1 MPVAHYLGSLRRLPG
16 GLVTQQSVES
26 GEPAYEFFGTTADKG
41 ILARG
46 RDLPELFVNAA
57 RGLVALMV
65 EDPGAVRAAERR
77 AVCCTAGGPEGLLVA
92 WLSELLYLY
101 EVDGFLAAGATISHL
116 AETEL
121 RAEAAGEAFDAA
133 RHRVA
138 GHVKA
143 ITYHGLHI
151 TRDGA
156 GWRAPII
163 VDV

>member
-1 MPVAHYLGSLRRLPG
+1 MGPQEVRRIVAEG
-16 GLVTQQSVES
+16 G
-26 GEPAYEFFGTTADKG
+26 YEFFGTTADKG

-65 EDPGAVRAAERR
+65 EDPATIRPVQRR
-77 AVCCTAGGPEGLLVA
+77 AVHLTAGSPEGLLVA

-101 EVDGFLAAGATISHL
+101 EVDGFLTASAAFHRL
-116 AETEL
+116 EEAEL
-121 RAEAAGEAFDAA
+121 SAEVAGERFDPE
-133 RHRVA
+133 RHRAA

-143 ITYHGLHI
+143 VTYHGLEI
-151 TRDGA
+151 TRGA
-156 GWRAPII
+156 DGWRAPII

>member
-1 MPVAHYLGSLRRLPG
+1 MSDTPPAPGEGDWGEELPG
-16 GLVTQQSVES
+16 
-26 GEPAYEFFGTTADKG
+26 YEFFGTTADKG

-65 EDPGAVRAAERR
+65 EDPGAVRPAERR
-77 AVCCTAGGPEGLLVA
+77 PVRLSAGSREGLLVA

-101 EVDGFLAAGATISHL
+101 EGEGFLASSATIGRL
-116 AETEL
+116 EETEL
-121 RAEAAGEAFDAA
+121 AAEVSGEAFDPA
-133 RHRVA
+133 RHRAA

-143 ITYHGLHI
+143 VTYHGLEI
-151 TRDGA
+151 TRDDR

>member
-1 MPVAHYLGSLRRLPG
+1 MTDRQPPAPETTG
-16 GLVTQQSVES
+16 GEGPTLES
-26 GEPAYEFFGTTADKG
+26 GYEFFGTTADKG

-57 RGLVALMV
+57 RGVVALMV
-65 EDPGAVRAAERR
+65 EDPGAVRPAERR
-77 AVCCTAGGPEGLLVA
+77 AVRCTAGGPEGLLVA

-101 EVDGFLAAGATISHL
+101 EVDGFLAAGSTISHL
-116 AETEL
+116 TETEL
-121 RAEAAGEAFDAA
+121 RAEMAGEPFDPA
-133 RHRVA
+133 RHRAA

-151 TRDGA
+151 TRDA
-156 GWRAPII
+156 GGYRAPII